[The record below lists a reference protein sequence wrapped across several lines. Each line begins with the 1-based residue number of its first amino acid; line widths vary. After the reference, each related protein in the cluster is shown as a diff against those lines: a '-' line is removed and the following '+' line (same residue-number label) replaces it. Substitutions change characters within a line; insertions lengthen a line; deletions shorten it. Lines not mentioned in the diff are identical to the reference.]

1 MGGEACKLEGAYI
14 QCDTETFSKLE
25 FVAFQCFSGVGFLT
39 KGSGQAFEDLV
50 APSKDNAE
58 DSPGDKQTFSL
69 WERSSREGRVQ
80 RRADKIIKQ
89 LDVA

>member
-25 FVAFQCFSGVGFLT
+25 FVAFQCSLT

-50 APSKDNAE
+50 APSKENAE